1 MVKFKKLLL
10 PLIAGTFLG
19 SACLLSSCSA
29 MMEEDPPCTE
39 YNSTCDPVIDKDL
52 DTVMPSSIILPKRP
66 ASKEKKKSY
75 GTIKNF
81 LRKQGSIDKSIQE
94 AKQVSSEFYD
104 FARAST
110 RGFADRI
117 NQEYKSKNCYNQKCR
132 CSKCGWI
139 GFPKR
144 NSAGPVCRGCHSGG
158 GVGERLLFQIFNGN
172 PTTRFGICPYST
184 AENPH
189 FGFIYDMRIV
199 QCNKNAPR
207 YEGLEL
213 GDLKHDD
220 RTRHCWFY
228 CYDCGKNVAV
238 PLNTLGG
245 Q

>member
-1 MVKFKKLLL
+1 
-10 PLIAGTFLG
+10 
-19 SACLLSSCSA
+19 

-39 YNSTCDPVIDKDL
+39 YNSTYDPVIDKDL
-52 DTVMPSSIILPKRP
+52 DKVMPSSIILPKRP

-94 AKQVSSEFYD
+94 AKQVSSDFYD

-139 GFPKR
+139 GFPR
-144 NSAGPVCRGCHSGG
+144 RQGTGYYCGGCRCKG

-172 PTTRFGICPYST
+172 RTTKFGICPNST
-184 AENPH
+184 AGNPH
-189 FGFIYDMRIV
+189 FGFINDMRIV
-199 QCNKNAPR
+199 QWTSSRPYC
-207 YEGLEL
+207 EGLKLDEL
-213 GDLKHDD
+213 KIDT
-220 RTRHCWFY
+220 RTTHCCFY
-228 CYDCGKNVAV
+228 CYDCKKHVAV
-238 PLNTLGG
+238 PLNTLGD